1 LQIRAFKKFE
11 LHFGVQKQDMYLLK
25 RIRCIAIVLLFA
37 GGIFLSGQAQQESY
51 KLLVSTDWLTE
62 NLSDSTLV
70 LLHYGMKSA
79 FREEHIPGARYVDI
93 WNFLAENDQGIRNEL
108 PDKAALEKELRSLG
122 INTNSRIVICYQDV
136 NALPRAARLFFTLDY
151 AGLSG
156 RISLLQGGLKA
167 WKEENKPLTGRIDDI
182 EPGNVDIKIN
192 ELVRASKE
200 NVMSGLQKGNVTLV
214 DARPQERFYG
224 SEEDQ
229 NSSRQGHITGAIN
242 FPYYDLTRDELPHL
256 FKEDDE
262 IQELMEDRNI
272 QQDQRIIVY
281 CGTGIWAS
289 SLYFAARHLG
299 YDVQMYDAS
308 FQEWGNDSTLP
319 VSLRSAGSSDF

>member
-1 LQIRAFKKFE
+1 
-11 LHFGVQKQDMYLLK
+11 MYLLK

-37 GGIFLSGQAQQESY
+37 GGIILSGQAQQESY

-79 FREEHIPGARYVDI
+79 FKEEHIPGARYADI

-108 PDKAALEKELRSLG
+108 PDKAALEKELRLLG
-122 INTNSRIVICYQDV
+122 INTNSRIVIYYQDV
-136 NALPRAARLFFTLDY
+136 NAIPRAARLFFTLDY

-156 RISLLQGGLKA
+156 RISMLQGGLKA
-167 WKEENKPLTGRIDDI
+167 WKDENRPLTDQIAEI
-182 EPGNVDIKIN
+182 EQGNVDLEIN
-192 ELVRASKE
+192 GKVRASKAE
-200 NVMSGLQKGNVTLV
+200 VRSSLQKDNATIL
-214 DARPQERFYG
+214 DARPPERFYG

-242 FPYYDLTRDELPHL
+242 FPYYDLTRDDLPHF
-256 FKEDDE
+256 FKEDDV
-262 IQELMEDRNI
+262 IRELFQDRNI
-272 QQDQRIIVY
+272 PQDRRIIVY

-289 SLYFAARHLG
+289 SLYFMARQLG
-299 YDVQMYDAS
+299 YKVQMYDAS